1 MKPSIRV
8 EVVHALATRQ
18 TSVMVNLPDGATV
31 RDAVVASGVVAA
43 AGLMP
48 ADLECVGIWNRVATP
63 DSVLTDGDRVELH
76 RPLIAD
82 PKEARRRRARSART
96 R

>member
-8 EVVHALATRQ
+8 EVVHALATRLI
-18 TSVMVNLPDGATV
+18 SVTVTVPDGATV
-31 RDAVVASGVVAA
+31 RDAVVASGIAGA
-43 AGLMP
+43 AGLTI

-63 DSVLTDGDRVELH
+63 DRVLSDGDRVELH

-82 PKEARRRRARSART
+82 PKDARRLRAKSARQ